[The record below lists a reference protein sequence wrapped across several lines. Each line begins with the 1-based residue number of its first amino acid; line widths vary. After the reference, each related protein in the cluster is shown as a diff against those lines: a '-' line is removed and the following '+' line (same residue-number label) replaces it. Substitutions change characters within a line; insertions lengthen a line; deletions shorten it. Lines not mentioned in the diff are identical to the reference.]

1 VELIHRSTN
10 VCPDVVSM
18 VPWRYGKPLA
28 WEVACR
34 DTSVPSYLK
43 RSSVSPGLVVLAAK
57 NEKRNNYRS
66 MASFDSFVPIAVETS
81 SIICP
86 SALQFSS

>member
-1 VELIHRSTN
+1 
-10 VCPDVVSM
+10 M
-18 VPWRYGKPLA
+18 
-28 WEVACR
+28 
-34 DTSVPSYLK
+34 PSYLK